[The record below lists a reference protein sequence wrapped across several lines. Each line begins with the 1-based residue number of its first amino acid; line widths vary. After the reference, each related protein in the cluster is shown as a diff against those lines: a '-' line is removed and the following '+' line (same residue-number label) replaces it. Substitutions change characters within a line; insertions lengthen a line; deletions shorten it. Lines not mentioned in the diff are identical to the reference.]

1 MHARRIFIPES
12 PSALSV
18 KQERRVTA
26 LMRAKH
32 VLREEAQPVP
42 ELPHVLVSDL
52 IELAEWILA
61 AETKVQQ

>member
-1 MHARRIFIPES
+1 
-12 PSALSV
+12 
-18 KQERRVTA
+18 
-26 LMRAKH
+26 MRAKH